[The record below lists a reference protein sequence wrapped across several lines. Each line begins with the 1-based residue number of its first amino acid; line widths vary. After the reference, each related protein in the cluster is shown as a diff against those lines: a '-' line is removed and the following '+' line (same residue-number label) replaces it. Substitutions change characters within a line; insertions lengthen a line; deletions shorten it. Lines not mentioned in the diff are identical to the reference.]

1 MKINNNY
8 HKSGFSLVEMLIVVP
23 IVILMIGVFIT
34 AIVAMTGD
42 VLATRASN
50 SLSYNIQDALNN
62 IEQDVRLSGGY
73 LSTNNIALVSPQGY
87 NNDTTGFTNIDTT
100 KGPMLILNTYTTT
113 NNPMNSNR
121 SIVYASNQP
130 NACNST
136 LITENETV
144 MMNVIYFVKNDT
156 LWRRTVAPANYE
168 TIGCVSGVI
177 GAPWQQPSCALNI
190 SGAICKTQDKKMVD
204 GVAANGFV
212 LKYYPSS
219 TPTIQNDIAINSAET
234 DLVRAAALKTTDIV
248 EITINASTT
257 IAGRSVNQSGTIRA
271 TSPNDNFT
279 AN

>member
-8 HKSGFSLVEMLIVVP
+8 RKSGFSLVEMLIVVP

-62 IEQDVRLSGGY
+62 IEQDVKLSGGY

-87 NNDTTGFTNIDTT
+87 DNDTTGFTNIDVA
-100 KGPMLILNTYTTT
+100 KGPILILNAYTTT
-113 NNPMNSNR
+113 NNPLNSNR
-121 SIVYASNQP
+121 SIVYASNRP

-136 LITENETV
+136 LITQNETV
-144 MMNVIYFVKNDT
+144 MMNVIYFVKDNT
-156 LWRRTVAPANYE
+156 LWRRTVAPAGYE
-168 TIGCVSGVI
+168 TLGCVSGVV

-204 GVAANGFV
+204 GIATNGFT

-219 TPTIQNDIAINSAET
+219 DPTVQNNTATNTSET

-271 TSPNDNFT
+271 TSPNDNTT